1 MKAKQDKCVNSTVLM
16 ENRGTPSSSRGTL
29 MPSTIPRRRS
39 PRLACVT
46 PTTPVFSNHSMLR
59 RSKTQSTMTMAP
71 PLSTRLTPSRSTPK
85 LTMSKHPRPFLV

>member
-29 MPSTIPRRRS
+29 MPSTLPRRRS
-39 PRLACVT
+39 PRLASGT

-59 RSKTQSTMTMAP
+59 RSKTQSTMAP